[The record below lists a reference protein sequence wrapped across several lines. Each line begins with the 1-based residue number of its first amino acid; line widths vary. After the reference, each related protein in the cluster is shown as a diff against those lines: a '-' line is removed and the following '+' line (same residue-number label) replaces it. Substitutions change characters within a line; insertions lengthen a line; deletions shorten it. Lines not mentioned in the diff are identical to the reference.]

1 VAADER
7 QRLETLVRAQTAE
20 RPIWEIAGT
29 CVSEI
34 ALRERLAQ
42 LKIEVTPDVGAALM
56 ATAMLLAE
64 DAPEFG
70 GDCRDMLAE
79 VAQLGLALLSDANL
93 P

>member
-1 VAADER
+1 MAGDER
-7 QRLETLVRAQTAE
+7 RQLETLVRAQTAE

-42 LKIEVTPDVGAALM
+42 LSIEVTPDIAAALM

-70 GDCRDMLAE
+70 GDSRDTLAE
-79 VAQLGLALLSDANL
+79 VAQLGLALLGDADH